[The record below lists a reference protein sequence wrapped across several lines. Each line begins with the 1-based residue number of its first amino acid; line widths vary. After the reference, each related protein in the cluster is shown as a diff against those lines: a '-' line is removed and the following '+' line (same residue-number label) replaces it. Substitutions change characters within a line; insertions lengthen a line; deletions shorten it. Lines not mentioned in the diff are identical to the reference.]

1 MAEDSNFQ
9 DKQYAF
15 AAHIRDPEN
24 TVAPEG
30 IEDRRIA
37 IYRTL
42 FFNNLNN
49 LLARTSMAHWMMC
62 FLS

>member
-30 IEDRRIA
+30 IEDR
-37 IYRTL
+37 
-42 FFNNLNN
+42 
-49 LLARTSMAHWMMC
+49 S
-62 FLS
+62 